1 MVFQRR
7 QRKLNQIREALTSR
21 YQEFEEALHRRMMIR
36 DMKVLSNPLPQSPRA
51 GRRQDM
57 VGVWH
62 YCWRSFLFTS
72 EPKINAI

>member
-7 QRKLNQIREALTSR
+7 QRKLNQIKEALTSR

-36 DMKVLSNPLPQSPRA
+36 DMKVLSNSLPQPSRT
-51 GRRQDM
+51 GSRQDM

-62 YCWRSFLFTS
+62 FS
-72 EPKINAI
+72 